1 MNKKSKASPG
11 NSGRLVLLLV
21 AAVFFLPLIGAI
33 ALFQSGWRPQSQ
45 VNVGEL
51 VQPARPL
58 ADTALTTL
66 DGRSVRLSQLYK
78 KWTMLYFGPADCNP
92 ACQHRLYLMR
102 QVHIAQGAESARVQ
116 RVYIVLDGRVAGPGH
131 LETIKKD
138 YPDMQF
144 MTGSADTIRQLTAQF
159 RLPKGTPQ
167 DLPGR
172 VYLVDP
178 AGYFMMSYPADAEGE
193 GMRRDL
199 VRLLKI
205 SKND

>member
-1 MNKKSKASPG
+1 MNKKPKASPG
-11 NSGRLVLLLV
+11 KSGRLVLLLV
-21 AAVFFLPLIGAI
+21 AAAFFLPLIGAI

-45 VNVGEL
+45 VNFGEL

-66 DGRSVRLSQLYK
+66 DGRSVRLSQLHK
-78 KWTMLYFGPADCNP
+78 KWTMLYFGPADCDA
-92 ACQHRLYLMR
+92 ACQHRVYLMR
-102 QVHIAQGAESARVQ
+102 QVHIAQGAESGRVQ
-116 RVYIVLDGRVAGPGH
+116 RVYIVLNGPGH

-144 MTGSADTIRQLTAQF
+144 LTGSADTIRQLTAQF
-159 RLPKGTPQ
+159 QLPKGTPQ

-205 SKND
+205 SKSD